1 MVATEEQAPGRA
13 TLAQRW
19 LARLALVAAA
29 AAVLVPLAAI
39 GFRAS
44 VALVL
49 VGMAGLG
56 LTAAGIW
63 WALTHKGLMRGV
75 AIALAVAAPLTIL
88 VLYIRAGLTWVVLLA
103 LALLGVAVAA
113 GRAAL
118 GRDPGPGRMHEYDA
132 PPPKRPYLIMNPR
145 SAGEGDP
152 VRSQGQAEA
161 SGRGRPARGAEIIDC
176 GPAGRR
182 R

>member
-1 MVATEEQAPGRA
+1 MAATEQEAPGRA

-19 LARLALVAAA
+19 LARLGLAAAA

-49 VGMAGLG
+49 VGVAGLG

-63 WALTHKGLMRGV
+63 WALTHKGLVRW
-75 AIALAVAAPLTIL
+75 LAVTVAVLAPLVVL
-88 VLYIRAGLTWVVLLA
+88 VTYTSRGLLWVVLVA
-103 LALLGVAVAA
+103 YVLLVLAVAA

-118 GRDPGPGRMHEYDA
+118 ARDPGPGEDA
-132 PPPKRPYLIMNPR
+132 R
-145 SAGEGDP
+145 A
-152 VRSQGQAEA
+152 
-161 SGRGRPARGAEIIDC
+161 
-176 GPAGRR
+176 
-182 R
+182 